1 MAKKA
6 GQPKKPLDKTTN
18 EGGAGPG
25 DVVSASALESL
36 RQYRAETPG
45 AVSIEEA
52 DANAK
57 ASREGSRQERPARLR
72 RVAPDEHPT
81 VHAGVSPMS
90 AVLPALDGAHH
101 TTGGR

>member
-36 RQYRAETPG
+36 RQWRAETPG

-57 ASREGSRQERPARLR
+57 QAEKEAAKNAPPVYDGSLPTNTRRFTQE
-72 RVAPDEHPT
+72 
-81 VHAGVSPMS
+81 
-90 AVLPALDGAHH
+90 
-101 TTGGR
+101 